1 MDGTVRVERIHTHS
15 RICICPPHMNSR
27 RSLAVAVITG
37 ASYVGAVVAFALT
50 PWIIQHY
57 GWRQARLYHT
67 FV

>member
-1 MDGTVRVERIHTHS
+1 LF
-15 RICICPPHMNSR
+15 SR

-57 GWRQARLYHT
+57 GWRQVR
-67 FV
+67 